1 MEKLGSM
8 SSFETKSK
16 KYEFTDET
24 DVIWNTTLHRIRALR
39 DFGSV
44 KAGDLGGFLECE
56 KNLSHEG
63 EWWVA
68 DHAAVMH
75 SAMVKDDA
83 VVKGNSVVKD
93 CAVVKD
99 NSKIEYACIYKSS
112 TISGCSEIKNGA
124 VITTSGNLS
133 DVYIDGAIVISG
145 TVDMNDVSITSQ
157 Y

>member
-24 DVIWNTTLHRIRALR
+24 DVIRNTTLHRIRALR

-56 KNLSHEG
+56 KNLSHDG
-63 EWWVA
+63 ECWVA

-75 SAMVKDDA
+75 SA

-124 VITTSGNLS
+124 LITTSGDLS

-145 TVDMNDVSITSQ
+145 TVDMNGVSITSQ
-157 Y
+157 YY